1 MNPSRCSVTFALRL
15 SRLRRSC
22 GLPLISTS
30 FWGMRF
36 LAIQMV
42 SCTDGKIRIIDFVT
56 DEVVKTIDAHTGDI
70 TCVVASYDRT
80 MFATASKDAK
90 TRIYDMFTFEEIASF
105 DTDRSLNSVALS
117 PILDHVVVVGGV
129 EARDVTT
136 SRSQKM
142 ESLFFNIATKEEIGR
157 VKGSFGTMNSV
168 QFSPDGKRWE

>member
-1 MNPSRCSVTFALRL
+1 
-15 SRLRRSC
+15 
-22 GLPLISTS
+22 
-30 FWGMRF
+30 
-36 LAIQMV
+36 
-42 SCTDGKIRIIDFVT
+42 
-56 DEVVKTIDAHTGDI
+56 
-70 TCVVASYDRT
+70 

-117 PILDHVVVVGGV
+117 PILNHVVVVGGV

-168 QFSPDGKRWE
+168 QFSPDGKRWNWKERMRCSFITGGEDGYVRLLFFDPEYFTKVVSSVGCSF

>member
-1 MNPSRCSVTFALRL
+1 
-15 SRLRRSC
+15 
-22 GLPLISTS
+22 
-30 FWGMRF
+30 MRF
-36 LAIQMV
+36 FAIQMV

-142 ESLFFNIATKEEIGR
+142 ESLFIHIATKEEIGR